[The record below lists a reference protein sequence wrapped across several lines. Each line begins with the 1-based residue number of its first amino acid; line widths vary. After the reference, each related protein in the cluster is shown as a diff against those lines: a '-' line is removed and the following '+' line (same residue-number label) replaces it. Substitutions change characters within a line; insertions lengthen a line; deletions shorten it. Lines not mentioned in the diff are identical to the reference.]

1 MRRKTNIYES
11 SRPIFFRGD
20 LHYYVRFYGSEVT
33 SIIVTQPDERPC
45 LVDKMTANMSYRR
58 HPLYRLRGLLA
69 LGVFCV
75 SIFFLVTRQHRP
87 DDTTQAAN
95 ILTWMKDGGYELLL
109 PTVGDSQRRDHEA
122 TAAAK
127 SAAPTRASDKAP
139 TLQVPETSN
148 EKVMELSSSLAQQ
161 KQPMDPLEKEFLS
174 WRDASYKPKPKPAP
188 KPPKETTPPIPD
200 PFPLLTESTPEE
212 IRTLLK
218 VPEINR
224 PPKEHV
230 PEQTPLFIGFTR
242 NWPQLL
248 QCISSYISAGWPA
261 EDIYVVENTGVMFNN
276 RDNHLTLQNP
286 FYLNHTQLHKL
297 GVNVIV
303 APTLLTFAQLQNFY
317 AWTALER
324 NWTDYFW
331 SHQDVVAFSFEKEFR
346 PHLEDKKARMANYSL
361 YSRAVAILRYLRQPG
376 MPKWANHFFAY
387 DHLTLVHRD
396 AVLDIGG
403 WDTHIGFYATDC
415 DFYLRQKWAGYFQGS
430 TQIGI
435 IIDTSTVL
443 DDFGAFFR
451 IPGIHA
457 TFQGD
462 PGTDAPATDD
472 VMEEMAREE
481 AETQR
486 KKLVDAEGE
495 TVEHLVDVAYRMQAV
510 KYIDGGWWRNLWQ
523 LRQGGGEGEPF
534 YRDPEGFQVGL
545 DVSIE
550 AGRRVFADKWGHRG
564 CDIFDRT
571 ASEAWKLQR
580 DWNPSFEGQGHEGP
594 YW

>member
-1 MRRKTNIYES
+1 MS
-11 SRPIFFRGD
+11 
-20 LHYYVRFYGSEVT
+20 
-33 SIIVTQPDERPC
+33 
-45 LVDKMTANMSYRR
+45 ANMSYRR
-58 HPLYRLRGLLA
+58 HPFYRFRGILV
-69 LGVFCV
+69 LGVFCISV
-75 SIFFLVTRQHRP
+75 FFLATRHHTP

-95 ILTWMKDGGYELLL
+95 ILTWMKDGGYEILL
-109 PTVGDSQRRDHEA
+109 PTVPDPQRRSHDAIA
-122 TAAAK
+122 TAK
-127 SAAPTRASDKAP
+127 SAAPTRASDKTPP
-139 TLQVPETSN
+139 TLQVPEASN
-148 EKVMELSSSLAQQ
+148 EKVMELSSQLAEQNP
-161 KQPMDPLEKEFLS
+161 PMDPLEKEFLS
-174 WRDASYKPKPKPAP
+174 WRDETYKAKPKPAT

-200 PFPLLTESTPEE
+200 PFPLLTQSSPEE
-212 IRTLLK
+212 VRAKLQ

-224 PPKEHV
+224 PPKVHV
-230 PEQTPLFIGFTR
+230 PEQTPLLIGFTR

-248 QCISSYISAGWPA
+248 QCISSYITAGWPA
-261 EDIYVVENTGVMFNN
+261 EDIYVVENTGVMFSN
-276 RDNHLTLQNP
+276 RDNQLTLQNP
-286 FYLNHTQLHKL
+286 FYLNHTQLHML
-297 GVNVIV
+297 GVNVLV
-303 APTLLTFAQLQNFY
+303 TPTLLTFAQLQNFY

-346 PHLEDKKARMANYSL
+346 PHMEDKKAQLANYSL

-376 MPKWANHFFAY
+376 IPKWANHFFAY

-403 WDTHIGFYATDC
+403 WDTHIPFYSTDC

-443 DDFGAFFR
+443 DDFAAFFR

-462 PGTDAPATDD
+462 PGSEAPASDD
-472 VMEEMAREE
+472 VLEEMNREE
-481 AETQR
+481 AEDQR
-486 KKLVDAEGE
+486 RRLVDKEGE

-545 DVSIE
+545 DVAIE

-571 ASEAWKLQR
+571 DSEAWKLQR
-580 DWNPSFEGQGHEGP
+580 DWNPNFEGQGHEGP

>member
-1 MRRKTNIYES
+1 
-11 SRPIFFRGD
+11 
-20 LHYYVRFYGSEVT
+20 
-33 SIIVTQPDERPC
+33 
-45 LVDKMTANMSYRR
+45 MTANMSYRR
-58 HPLYRLRGLLA
+58 HPLYRLRGFVVLA
-69 LGVFCV
+69 IFCLSV
-75 SIFFLVTRQHRP
+75 FFLATRRHAP
-87 DDTTQAAN
+87 DDTTQAAH

-109 PTVGDSQRRDHEA
+109 PTVGDAQRAARDDAA

-127 SAAPTRASDKAP
+127 TAAPTRATSPK
-139 TLQVPETSN
+139 LQVPETNN
-148 EKVMELSSSLAQQ
+148 EKVMQLSSQLAEQSP
-161 KQPMDPLEKEFLS
+161 PMDPLTKEFLS
-174 WRDASYKPKPKPAP
+174 WRDESYKPKPKPDT
-188 KPPKETTPPIPD
+188 KPPRETVAPIPD
-200 PFPLLTESTPEE
+200 PFPLLTELSPEE
-212 IRTLLK
+212 VRAKLV

-224 PPKEHV
+224 PPKVHV
-230 PEQTPLFIGFTR
+230 PEQTPLLIGFTR

-261 EDIYVVENTGVMFNN
+261 EDIYIVENTGVMYAN
-276 RDNHLTLQNP
+276 RDNRLTLQNP

-297 GVNVIV
+297 GVNVLV

-324 NWTDYFW
+324 NWTEYFW

-346 PHLEDKKARMANYSL
+346 PHAEDNKGQVANYSL

-376 MPKWANHFFAY
+376 VPKWANHFFAY

-403 WDTHIGFYATDC
+403 WDTHIGFYSTDC

-443 DDFGAFFR
+443 DDFGALFR
-451 IPGIHA
+451 IPGIQA

-462 PGTDAPATDD
+462 PGAERGPTDD
-472 VMEEMAREE
+472 VGEEMAREE
-481 AETQR
+481 AAEKRRQ
-486 KKLVDAEGE
+486 LVDKEGE
-495 TVEHLVDVAYRMQAV
+495 TVENLVDVAYRMQAV
-510 KYIDGGWWRNLWQ
+510 KYIDGGWWRNMWQ

-534 YRDPEGFQVGL
+534 YRDPEGFQAGL
-545 DVSIE
+545 DVAIE

-571 ASEAWKLQR
+571 TSDAWRLQR
-580 DWNPSFEGQGHEGP
+580 DWNPVSEGQGHEGP